1 MKLDKKTS
9 WRRRTKRSEA
19 MKHVPEKTLAA
30 QRDSLFEVQIFWV
43 SSTTGMLLYLLRI

>member
-1 MKLDKKTS
+1 MTGGLRRGKQISSKMIIYLKASMKLDKKTS

-30 QRDSLFEVQIFWV
+30 Q
-43 SSTTGMLLYLLRI
+43 